1 MVKKILVVSPTPSH
15 PQTQGNRQRIY
26 TLLKNLK
33 ELGHE
38 VYFAHIQKDEG
49 DQAAMQECWGDR
61 FYSLSYQ
68 MPTATLQRRQL
79 SEVKIVRLLQK
90 TVRKLQSMIGS
101 NPYLTFLIDDWYD
114 ESIDESLVNLSQSI
128 DPDIVIIEYVFF
140 SKALACFKENVLK
153 IIDTHDIFADRYK
166 LFSKQQLKNS
176 WFSTTKRQENLGLN
190 RADIIVAI
198 QENEANVLR
207 KRLSKRVITVG
218 HPVSLYACE
227 LRSYRNRILFLGS
240 NNAINISSIN
250 YFIKDIFPL
259 VKSTF
264 SNAELVLAGG
274 ICDQVVDFDGCLK
287 LGSTNEL
294 VSIYNAID
302 IVINPVLFGT
312 GLKIKNIEAM
322 GYAKP
327 LVTTALGA
335 EGMEA
340 GAGKAFLIAESAQ
353 EFADSILDIFLRAEV
368 YESLSRNAYDFARE
382 WNQNCL
388 KALKDTIESAV
399 KQ

>member
-26 TLLKNLK
+26 TLLINLK
-33 ELGHE
+33 DLGHE
-38 VYFAHIQKDEG
+38 VYFVHIQKDKG
-49 DQAAMQECWGDR
+49 DQEAMQECWGKR
-61 FYSLSYQ
+61 FYSFSYQ
-68 MPTATLQRRQL
+68 MPAATLQRRRL
-79 SEVKIVRLLQK
+79 SDLKIVRSLQK
-90 TVRKLQSMIGS
+90 TVKKLQSIVGS
-101 NPYLTFLIDDWYD
+101 NPYFTFLIDDWYD
-114 ESIDESLVNLSQSI
+114 ESINEGLVNLSRSI
-128 DPDIVIIEYVFF
+128 KPDIVIVEYVFF
-140 SKALACFKENVLK
+140 SKALECFGKKILK

-166 LFSKQQLKNS
+166 MFSEQQLKNS

-190 RADIIVAI
+190 RADVIIAI

-207 KRLSKRVITVG
+207 KRLSKKVVTVG
-218 HPVSLYACE
+218 HPVMLYTCKPRSL
-227 LRSYRNRILFLGS
+227 RNRILFLGS
-240 NNAINISSIN
+240 TNAINISSIN

-259 VKSTF
+259 VKSRFRTV
-264 SNAELVLAGG
+264 ELVLAGS
-274 ICDQVVDFDGCLK
+274 ICDQVADFDGCLK
-287 LGSTNEL
+287 LGSKNEL
-294 VSIYNAID
+294 DCIYNAID
-302 IVINPVLFGT
+302 IVINPVQFGT

-335 EGMEA
+335 EGLEA

-353 EFADSILDIFLRAEV
+353 EFADSILDIFLRAEM

-388 KALKDTIESAV
+388 KALKDTIATGV